1 MPKIIPNLSV
11 DCVVFG
17 FDHGKL
23 NVLLTERKLKDPETG
38 EVLITDY
45 TVQGHHVMVGEDL
58 VTAAERVLL
67 DKTGLKNIY
76 LEQFYTF
83 GDLNRMSNPT
93 DQLWVRRTNPDAAD
107 YVVSIGYYSLVDS
120 SKVNPDQKHQETKWF
135 HVKNLPRLGFDH
147 KFVIQKALQ
156 ALRLK
161 LSREPIGFELLSEKF
176 TLTELQKLYEA
187 IFGVRLDRRNFRKK
201 VAHMKYVIPLDEK
214 QTGVAHKPAQVF
226 IFSKDVYDR
235 TKKEKLDFSI

>member
-1 MPKIIPNLSV
+1 MKRIIPKLSV
-11 DCVVFG
+11 DFVIFG

-23 NVLLTERKLKDPETG
+23 NVLLTERKLKDPETD
-38 EVLITDY
+38 EVLIVDY
-45 TVQGHHVMVGEDL
+45 TVQGHHVLEGEDL
-58 VTAAERVLL
+58 DSAAKRVLL

-83 GDLNRMSNPT
+83 GDIDRMSDPR
-93 DQLWVRRTNPDAAD
+93 DQLWVKRTNPDLAGH
-107 YVVSIGYYSLVDS
+107 VISVGYYSLVDS
-120 SKVNPDQKHQETKWF
+120 SRVNPDMQHQESKWF
-135 HVKNLPRLGFDH
+135 HVKSLPELGFDH
-147 KFVIQKALQ
+147 KKIINKALQ

-161 LSREPIGFELLSEKF
+161 LRREPIGFELLTEKF

-187 IFGVRLDRRNFRKK
+187 ILGVRFDRRNFRKK
-201 VAHMKYVIPLDEK
+201 IAQMKYVIPLDER

-226 IFSKDVYDR
+226 NFSKDVYNR